1 MAALTDYLFSFR
13 FSLSFR
19 FFFYNR
25 FRFRCRLYRLWRIAN
40 GKRNT
45 ESLIRL
51 LCHKLVIRFKISNAA
66 ILQLS
71 RFVCSDLL
79 FNASLQFNIRH
90 DESPKYLTPVPWLGV
105 MRPTGM
111 FPLAPTYKTQCVA
124 HLTFVVQTDLHL
136 AIGQD
141 GNILICRSV

>member
-1 MAALTDYLFSFR
+1 MGKGGIAPPMAALTDYLFSFR
-13 FSLSFR
+13 FSFSLR

-25 FRFRCRLYRLWRIAN
+25 FRFGCRFNLHFLYAVADGR
-40 GKRNT
+40 GYTKST
-45 ESLIRL
+45 STL

-105 MRPTGM
+105 MRPIGM
-111 FPLAPTYKTQCVA
+111 FPLAPTYRTQCVA
-124 HLTFVVQTDLHL
+124 HLTFVAQ
-136 AIGQD
+136 
-141 GNILICRSV
+141 